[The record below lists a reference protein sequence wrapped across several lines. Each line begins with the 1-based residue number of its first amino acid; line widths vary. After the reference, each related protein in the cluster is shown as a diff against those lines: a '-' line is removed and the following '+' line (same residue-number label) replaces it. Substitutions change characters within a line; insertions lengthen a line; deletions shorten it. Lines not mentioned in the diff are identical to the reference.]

1 MADSEDTHDV
11 DSGESKESTGAAPSA
26 DSVGEPE
33 ALDHDSPVASDA
45 DDIEVGVHMPK
56 APKLPK
62 VPPLTVGELAK
73 SMSGLPK
80 YNMTVE
86 AVKALPGVSRP
97 SPAVEAITKA
107 MSRAGGVNELTRS
120 MEAIS
125 KANKKLL
132 AGLGAPA
139 MKFPTVDHPVIS
151 RDYVSPAEQQTRLLR
166 EMGSKQNDQ
175 TQLLGN
181 LVAQEI
187 IQTGV
192 LKDLASK
199 SDSKWVNRIILA
211 VAVLT
216 LLTGVFL
223 GVRGAQSNSA
233 SKQSPTLASPAAKAS
248 QTAP

>member
-73 SMSGLPK
+73 SMS
-80 YNMTVE
+80 
-86 AVKALPGVSRP
+86 
-97 SPAVEAITKA
+97 
-107 MSRAGGVNELTRS
+107 RAGGVNELTRS

-125 KANKKLL
+125 KSNKKLL